1 MSAHSEDAFVADLRR
16 ALDADL
22 ERLPGHTL
30 DGLALARRRA
40 LDAAGRRPFPAR
52 LFDLAGGHAAGR
64 LAAATGA
71 LAALGLAIGLWLHE
85 PALPLPDSGL
95 EDIAMLSGSEELD
108 MLSELDFYEW
118 LADARPTG

>member
-1 MSAHSEDAFVADLRR
+1 MSARSEDAFVADLRR

-22 ERLPGHTL
+22 KRLPGHTL

-40 LDAAGRRPFPAR
+40 LDAAGRRPLPAR
-52 LFDLAGGHAAGR
+52 LFGLAGGAAGR